1 MSCVI
6 IFIFAWPYH
15 TSSLSSPLCLLR
27 SFIFYYISLPTL
39 PQARFFISLRRV
51 IVSLSSRLLFIRT
64 LSCSVHLIKLII
76 HVPSNITMPI
86 NSLLFPN
93 PFLFNISRGPFTN
106 NLTSY
111 ARCLKFLC
119 KVPLSVQGFICSFH
133 SALHPSFHFVSTL
146 ITFVSSVC
154 IPFSV

>member
-1 MSCVI
+1 MLPFLC
-6 IFIFAWPYH
+6 
-15 TSSLSSPLCLLR
+15 SSLCRCMLSFSRFHSLC
-27 SFIFYYISLPTL
+27 IELPPTFSNRIL
-39 PQARFFISLRRV
+39 
-51 IVSLSSRLLFIRT
+51 VSLSSRLLFIRT
-64 LSCSVHLIKLII
+64 LSCPVHLIKLII
-76 HVPSNITMPI
+76 HVPSNITMSM
-86 NSLLFPN
+86 NSPLFLIL
-93 PFLFNISRGPFTN
+93 FLFNISRGPFSN